1 MKTLE
6 EFITYQKTF
15 DEKHFGK
22 FNWGQKI
29 DDENIGILEFLL
41 ISILGELGET
51 SNIVKKIL
59 RGDAT
64 LEEMHPHLK
73 EEITDIF
80 IYLLKLIYQLDIDIE
95 HEYLAKMQKNEKR
108 FNHYEIKGE

>member
-6 EFITYQKTF
+6 EFINYQKAF

-29 DDENIGILEFLL
+29 DDENIDVLEFLL
-41 ISILGELGET
+41 ISILGELGEA

-59 RGDAT
+59 RGDTT
-64 LEEMHPHLK
+64 LEEMRPHLN

-80 IYLLKLIYQLDIDIE
+80 IYLLKFIYQLDIDIE
-95 HEYLAKMQKNEKR
+95 QEYLAKMKKNEER
-108 FNHYEIKGE
+108 FSQYEIKGE